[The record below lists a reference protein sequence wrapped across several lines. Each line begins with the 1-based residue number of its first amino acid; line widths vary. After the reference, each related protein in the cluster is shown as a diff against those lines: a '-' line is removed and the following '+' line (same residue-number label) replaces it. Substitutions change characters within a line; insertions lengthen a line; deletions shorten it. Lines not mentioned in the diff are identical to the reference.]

1 MKNAGTHL
9 ANDNVVKHAMIQRTT
24 TLYVMILASILQST
38 MSLISLASFAR
49 FFWRDSA
56 MIDATYT
63 AQQQGAWVVAA
74 LWSIASL
81 VAGIAMLRRRTWA
94 RKLYTAGALITLLVW
109 LALLPWP
116 LVATAVV
123 PIAATIAALYSKA
136 AVRHLH
142 AVAETAP
149 PARRARIA
157 QGLFA
162 VSTALL
168 YSTYLGMFLGHGWMY
183 DQFGGRPPLYHFIA
197 WLVVLGASVL
207 TAPRGVRAWQC
218 GVALMVFVVALTAAL
233 IGFLPYQ
240 GALAGYLGTAY
251 RPFEIKLG
259 PAGLG
264 VAVIAFVAW
273 QLLLFVTTRGSPKE
287 PPPPHGDLPDFA

>member
-1 MKNAGTHL
+1 ML
-9 ANDNVVKHAMIQRTT
+9 QRTT

-38 MSLISLASFAR
+38 MSLISLASFTR

-56 MIDATYT
+56 LIAATYT
-63 AQQQGAWVVAA
+63 VHQRGAWVVAA

-81 VAGIAMLRRRTWA
+81 VACIAMLRRRTWA
-94 RKLYTAGALITLLVW
+94 RKLYTAGALVTLLAW

-116 LVATAVV
+116 LVSTAVV
-123 PIAATIAALYSKA
+123 PVAATIAALYSKA
-136 AVRHLH
+136 AVQHLH
-142 AVAETAP
+142 AVPEGAP
-149 PARRARIA
+149 PPRRARIA
-157 QGLFA
+157 QVLFA
-162 VSTALL
+162 MSTALL

-183 DQFGGRPPLYHFIA
+183 DQFGGRPPMYHFIA
-197 WLVVLGASVL
+197 WFAVLGASVL

-240 GALAGYLGTAY
+240 GVFAGHLGATY
-251 RPFEIKLG
+251 RPFEISLG
-259 PAGLG
+259 PAGFG

-273 QLLLFVTTRGSPKE
+273 ELLLLAKMRRNPKE